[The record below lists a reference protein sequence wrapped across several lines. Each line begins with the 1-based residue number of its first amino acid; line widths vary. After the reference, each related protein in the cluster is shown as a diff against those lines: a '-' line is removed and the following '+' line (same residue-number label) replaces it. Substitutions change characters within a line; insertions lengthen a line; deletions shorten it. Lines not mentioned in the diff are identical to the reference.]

1 MDNIVFTPAALFE
14 LLSSIK
20 ELSDYEIGVTET
32 MDGNIQLEI
41 GESIYEI
48 SSEVAEDVQ
57 VDGEVIEQ
65 IEEINQEAYDTLI
78 DEDESTFYNS
88 DEPIEGGIIK
98 ALAKTLFVGGLVR
111 LSANALGKELGLK

>member
-78 DEDESTFYNS
+78 DEDESTFYNR